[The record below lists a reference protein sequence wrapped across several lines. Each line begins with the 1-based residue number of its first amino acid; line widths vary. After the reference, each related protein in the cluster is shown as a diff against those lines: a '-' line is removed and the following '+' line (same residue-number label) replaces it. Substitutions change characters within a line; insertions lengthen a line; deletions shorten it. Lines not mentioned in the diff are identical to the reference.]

1 MLALEIPDLGLLPS
15 QHYLQ
20 TTHEGHGYRSP
31 YTAICHLSMLFNES
45 LNNLA
50 SWTEGSQTEGRT
62 DGRMDRFLLCSTG
75 LRPLLLNLDH
85 RQLKQGTDTADHL
98 LPLGCY

>member
-62 DGRMDRFLLCSTG
+62 DGRTDRFPLCSTG
-75 LRPLLLNLDH
+75 LRPLRGRCPAPPQH
-85 RQLKQGTDTADHL
+85 KSHTAQAGH
-98 LPLGCY
+98 GYR